1 MRHLDFY
8 LCGICSKPSSTNI
21 RHCGINWNSDGTVC
35 KGCTEIMSN
44 GKQKIT
50 RAHDNNRIKQI
61 DQTLLLNNGI
71 LPTWYLDCY
80 FKAEST
86 LCQAEE
92 ESINASRRRNC
103 VLAGLMREH
112 QHKDSLNELPL
123 YMCYIKTWWRI
134 SDTRVVTFAFWPR
147 QSGKKSL
154 DISDGVPRSHLLT
167 KV

>member
-1 MRHLDFY
+1 MPPPQNQEHRD
-8 LCGICSKPSSTNI
+8 PSE
-21 RHCGINWNSDGTVC
+21 DGFTDDDEATPLTQDLY
-35 KGCTEIMSN
+35 G
-44 GKQKIT
+44 G
-50 RAHDNNRIKQI
+50 RIKQI
-61 DQTLLLNNGI
+61 DQTILLNNGI

-123 YMCYIKTWWRI
+123 YVRYIIT
-134 SDTRVVTFAFWPR
+134 
-147 QSGKKSL
+147 
-154 DISDGVPRSHLLT
+154 
-167 KV
+167 